1 MNNVLTAEESN
12 MALVQRRIEFLKSCQ
27 DKPFSPR
34 KSSMKAFDHGYAPP
48 SPREIREAMKDYTS
62 IDIASMVGVDERTVR
77 RWKLDESKT
86 SYRTI
91 PYSAWRL
98 FLILDGVVPAAVSD
112 EAITENVRLLEA
124 YQEHPRLPR
133 KPSLRPFNNGFVTPT
148 PEEIQE
154 VFGDYSSDEIA
165 AIVGVE
171 EAAVRRWQLDTSK
184 PSYRAINYSAWRLFL
199 VLTGVVA
206 AI

>member
-1 MNNVLTAEESN
+1 MNNILTAEESN

-27 DKPFSPR
+27 EKPFSPR
-34 KSSMKAFDHGYAPP
+34 KSSLKAFDHGYEPP
-48 SPREIREAMKDYTS
+48 SPREIREAMKDYIS
-62 IDIASMVGVDERTVR
+62 FDIALKVGVDERTVR
-77 RWKLDESKT
+77 RWKLDETKA

-98 FLILDGVVPAAVSD
+98 FLILDGIVPAAAS
-112 EAITENVRLLEA
+112 EAAVARNVLLLEA
-124 YQEHPRLPR
+124 YRERPRLPR
-133 KPSLRPFNNGFVTPT
+133 KASLRPFNNGYVTPT

-154 VFGDYSSDEIA
+154 AFRDYSSDEIA
-165 AIVGVE
+165 AMVGVE

-199 VLTGVVA
+199 VLTGVVPA
-206 AI
+206 V